1 MAIET
6 DTNVP
11 STFRAGDTTKWTV
24 GYSDYPASSWS
35 LNYYFKRP
43 GEPTV
48 NITATASGTDFAV
61 TLSAEDSSQFVPGR
75 WQWHARAE
83 KQSDGSIIAESGKVD
98 VLPDPSAVDIGE
110 SFAIKALALVES
122 SLAGD
127 LVTAQES
134 ISIAGVDI
142 TKMGISERF
151 DLRDR
156 LKAEVSRERTRA
168 TLKEGSDMPGRN
180 GLQIRFKNG

>member
-6 DTNVP
+6 KTNVP
-11 STFRAGDTTKWTV
+11 PKFRAGDTTKWTV
-24 GYSDYPASSWS
+24 TYADYPASSWS
-35 LNYYFKRP
+35 LIYYFKRP
-43 GEPTV
+43 SEPTV
-48 NITATASGTDFAV
+48 EVRATASGDDFAV
-61 TLSAEDSSQFVPGR
+61 TISAQDSTQFKPGR
-75 WQWHARAE
+75 WQWHAGAE
-83 KQSDGSIIAESGKVD
+83 KQSEGAIVAESGSVD
-98 VLPDPSAVDIGE
+98 VLPDPSAIDIKD
-110 SFAIKALALVES
+110 SFAVKALALVEA

-168 TLKEGSDMPGRN
+168 ILKEGSDMPGRS
-180 GLQIRFKNG
+180 GYQVRFKNG

>member
-6 DTNVP
+6 KTNVP
-11 STFRAGDTTKWTV
+11 PKFRAGDTVKWTV
-24 GYSDYPASSWS
+24 SYSDYPASSWS
-35 LNYYFKRP
+35 LIYYFKRP
-43 GEPTV
+43 SEPTV
-48 NITATASGTDFAV
+48 EVQASASGTDFSV
-61 TLSAEDSSQFVPGR
+61 TISAEDSTQFKAGR

-83 KQSDGSIIAESGKVD
+83 KQSEGAIVAQSGSVD
-98 VLPDPSAVDIGE
+98 VLPDPSAVDIGD
-110 SFAIKALALVES
+110 SFAVKALELVEA

-134 ISIAGVDI
+134 ISITGVDI

-168 TLKEGSDMPGRN
+168 ILKEGSDMPGRS
-180 GLQIRFKNG
+180 GLQVRFKNG

>member
-6 DTNVP
+6 KTNVP
-11 STFRAGDTTKWTV
+11 PKFRAGDTTKWTV
-24 GYSDYPASSWS
+24 NYSDYPASTWS
-35 LNYYFKRP
+35 LIYYFKRP
-43 GEPTV
+43 SEPTV
-48 NITATASGTDFAV
+48 EVRATASGDDFAV
-61 TLSAEDSSQFVPGR
+61 TISAQDSTQFKPGR

-83 KQSDGSIIAESGKVD
+83 KQSEGAIVAQSGSVD
-98 VLPDPSAVDIGE
+98 VLPDPSAMDIKD
-110 SFAIKALALVES
+110 SFAVKALALVEA

-168 TLKEGSDMPGRN
+168 ILKEGSDMPGRS
-180 GLQIRFKNG
+180 GYQVRFKNG

>member
-1 MAIET
+1 MDIK
-6 DTNVP
+6 D
-11 STFRAGDTTKWTV
+11 S
-24 GYSDYPASSWS
+24 
-35 LNYYFKRP
+35 
-43 GEPTV
+43 
-48 NITATASGTDFAV
+48 FAV
-61 TLSAEDSSQFVPGR
+61 
-75 WQWHARAE
+75 
-83 KQSDGSIIAESGKVD
+83 
-98 VLPDPSAVDIGE
+98 
-110 SFAIKALALVES
+110 KALALVEA

-168 TLKEGSDMPGRN
+168 ILKEGSDMPGRS
-180 GLQIRFKNG
+180 GYQVRFKNG